1 MFDRLCMEGIGWN
14 TTMYKREAYIVLK
27 SSCAVI
33 LRLQRM
39 IDRTKRQG
47 TGKDV
52 SVEQN
57 IRTNNANFPGDAGRV
72 ERDWGWTHQ

>member
-1 MFDRLCMEGIGWN
+1 MEGIGWN
-14 TTMYKREAYIVLK
+14 TIMYKREAYIVLK
-27 SSCAVI
+27 SSCAVR

-39 IDRTKRQG
+39 IDRRKRQG
-47 TGKDV
+47 IDKDV

-72 ERDWGWTHQ
+72 QRNWGWTQQ